1 MTWWVLLLGGVSMLL
16 GLLFLGIPIFVS
28 FLILNVA
35 GLIYLIG
42 PSGFGMFANSI
53 YTTANIAE
61 LAAVPLFILMG
72 ELLFRSGAMEVVL
85 DSLDRLVG
93 RIRGRQYVLCII
105 LSAILG
111 ALSGAAM
118 AVAGLL
124 GRSLFPT
131 MRKRGYDL
139 HMSAGTLLGG
149 ASLDPIIPPSVLAII
164 IATLAKVSTG
174 QMLIAG
180 IIPGL
185 MLTGMFLV
193 YIFIRLKLNPSLA
206 PDLSADLQNAS
217 TRGSALVA
225 LLRLLP
231 VSLIFFLVVGLIMLG
246 VATPTESAATGVVG
260 AILLAR
266 YYGGL
271 NFEMVKQGLYSAVT
285 VAGLLLIVM
294 CCATMFSQLLT
305 FSGAVRQLGE
315 TVLELNLPPGMML
328 FTMLAVP
335 FVLFLFLD
343 STSILMVLIPIYLP
357 ILAVYG
363 FDPIWFWTLIL
374 VVATVGA
381 LSPPFGYTLFAFK
394 SAVPDMPMRDIFKAA
409 WPYVWIITFGILLM
423 ALFPQII
430 TFLPTFMGSGK

>member
-1 MTWWVLLLGGVSMLL
+1 MTWWIVLTGGIGMLL
-16 GLLFLGIPIFVS
+16 ALLFLGLPIFVS
-28 FLILNVA
+28 FLLLNVA
-35 GLIYLIG
+35 GLLYLIG
-42 PSGFGMFANSI
+42 PQGFGMFANSI
-53 YTTANIAE
+53 FTTANIAE

-93 RIRGRQYVLCII
+93 RIRGRQYVLCIV

-180 IIPGL
+180 IMPGL
-185 MLTGMFLV
+185 MLTGMFLIYV
-193 YIFIRLKLNPSLA
+193 FIRLRLNPALA
-206 PDLSADLQNAS
+206 PDLSADLTDES

-225 LLRLLP
+225 FLKLLP
-231 VSLIFFLVVGLIMLG
+231 VSVIFFLVVGLIMLG
-246 VATPTESAATGVVG
+246 VATPTESAATGVIG
-260 AILLAR
+260 ALALAR

-271 NFEMVKQGLYSAVT
+271 SPRMIRECLYSAATVT
-285 VAGLLLIVM
+285 GMLLIVM
-294 CCATMFSQLLT
+294 CCAAMFSQLLT

-315 TVLELNLPPGMML
+315 TVLELSLPPTAML
-328 FTMLAVP
+328 FVMLAVP

-343 STSILMVLIPIYLP
+343 ATSILMVLIPIYLP

-409 WPYVWIITFGILLM
+409 WPYVWIITFGIALM
-423 ALFPQII
+423 AMFPRIV
-430 TFLPTFMGSGK
+430 TFLPDLMAGK